1 VHQSARHTPDTL
13 LSLDEVA
20 TMARVDLSDVTEA
33 VRDRKLAAHQ
43 ERGEWRVRVADVRRW
58 LSHR

>member
-20 TMARVDLSDVTEA
+20 SMARVGMSDVTEA
-33 VRDRKLAAHQ
+33 VRDRKLAAQQ
-43 ERGEWRVRVADVRRW
+43 EKGEWRVRVADVRRW
-58 LSHR
+58 ISHR